1 MLLIR
6 NLYHRIHLLIL
17 CLAILLLTGCYKFE
31 GDQTVPAYLKIDTIL
46 LNTYYPEQGANSN
59 GIKDVWVY
67 VNNQQIGAF
76 ELPAMFP
83 VLAMGEQELEIRP
96 GIKVNG
102 ISSTRAPYPFYE
114 PIVYNNFLFTPDST
128 VVVSN
133 PKTVYY
139 SNLNFAWMED
149 FEQPGLSIVE
159 SSNSD
164 TSIVRTQ
171 PANNPEAYLS
181 DNSKYSGLI
190 SLTKEKSFYSSASST
205 SYPVPPQGSPT
216 LLEIDFKSDNLIT
229 VGIIIQ
235 EYGNFIK
242 IPLVILNHA
251 DDWNK
256 IYVNLGPNLSLHPQ
270 ATDFKVFFE
279 SVLEN
284 GNNSASI
291 YLDNLKLINRSF

>member
-1 MLLIR
+1 M
-6 NLYHRIHLLIL
+6 
-17 CLAILLLTGCYKFE
+17 LTGCYKFE
-31 GDQTVPAYLKIDTIL
+31 GSQTVPAYIKIDTIL
-46 LNTYYPEQGANSN
+46 LSTYYPEQGANSS

-114 PIVYNNFLFTPDST
+114 PIVYSNFLFTPDST
-128 VVVSN
+128 IMVNN
-133 PKTVYY
+133 PQTEYY

-159 SSNSD
+159 SSSSD

-171 PANNPEAYLS
+171 PANNPVAYIS
-181 DNSKYSGLI
+181 ENSKYSGLI
-190 SLTKEKSFYSSASST
+190 SLTKEKNLYSST
-205 SYPVPPQGSPT
+205 SSNSYPIPLQGSPT
-216 LLEIDFKSDNLIT
+216 LLEIDFKSNNLIT
-229 VGIIIQ
+229 VGVIIQ
-235 EYGNFIK
+235 EYGNYIK

-279 SVLEN
+279 SVLETDK
-284 GNNSASI
+284 NSASI
-291 YLDNLKLINRSF
+291 YIDNIKLINRAF